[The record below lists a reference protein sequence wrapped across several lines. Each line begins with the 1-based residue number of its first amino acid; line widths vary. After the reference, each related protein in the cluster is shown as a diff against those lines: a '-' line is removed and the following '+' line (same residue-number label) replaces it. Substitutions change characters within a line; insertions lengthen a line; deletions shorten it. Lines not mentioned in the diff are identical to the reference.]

1 MLITAEPFVI
11 VPTGYE
17 QLLEVRQ
24 TVQMTIV
31 HRIGFH
37 AEHSATLSASET
49 GTVKQLAI
57 CFDLLEGV
65 DLLVTGETEGG
76 RVARAVTGGFGLV
89 LKRREGG
96 VLLVGGFSVSVW

>member
-1 MLITAEPFVI
+1 MLITTEPFVI

-49 GTVKQLAI
+49 RTVKQLAI

-76 RVARAVTGGFGLV
+76 RVGGAVAGGFGLV
-89 LKRREGG
+89 LKERTKGG
-96 VLLVGGFSVSVW
+96 C